1 MIAVS
6 DETTSKVHSD
16 TSGSSSDAP
25 VDATAPAEPSTSA
38 PSQPGTPT
46 PEERLA
52 ETLSDDAAVGSD
64 GTGLGELP

>member
-6 DETTSKVHSD
+6 DETTPKVQSD

-25 VDATAPAEPSTSA
+25 GDAPASAGAGMSA

-52 ETLSDDAAVGSD
+52 ETLADDAAVGSD
-64 GTGLGELP
+64 GTGMGELP

>member
-1 MIAVS
+1 VIAVS
-6 DETTSKVHSD
+6 DETTSKVQSD

-25 VDATAPAEPSTSA
+25 VDATAPAAPSTSA

-64 GTGLGELP
+64 GTGMGELP